1 MGSGSLSGLS
11 CIITARDQIYVIR
24 HIILRRYIS
33 NFFAVR
39 FTGSIDLISIFSG
52 SREVY
57 KPYNETEYDQKE
69 DTEEKKF
76 LSAHLAYT
84 EKVALFFG

>member
-1 MGSGSLSGLS
+1 MTKGSKKSKPSLFLETSRGRILLGDS
-11 CIITARDQIYVIR
+11 IDALRDTK
-24 HIILRRYIS
+24 
-33 NFFAVR
+33 A
-39 FTGSIDLISIFSG
+39 GSIDLISIFSG